1 MNSQV
6 RVIRTHKHALFP
18 ELQPATSAWHPTPCS
33 GEPVSHEVGVEFV
46 ISTNMIKKVIHD
58 RGLAHGLCGARWT
71 KATERENWLV
81 KGMKGEGEKEALQ

>member
-1 MNSQV
+1 M
-6 RVIRTHKHALFP
+6 
-18 ELQPATSAWHPTPCS
+18 
-33 GEPVSHEVGVEFV
+33 GVEFV

-81 KGMKGEGEKEALQ
+81 KGMKGEGGKEALQ